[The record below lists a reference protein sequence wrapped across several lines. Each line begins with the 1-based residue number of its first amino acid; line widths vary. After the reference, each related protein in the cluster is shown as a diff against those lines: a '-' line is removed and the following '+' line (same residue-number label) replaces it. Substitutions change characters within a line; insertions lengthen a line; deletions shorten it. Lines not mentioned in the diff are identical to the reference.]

1 MKKIILSAALTAA
14 LASPAFSQATPM
26 LTQPQAYASERVQPG
41 PYSRYNG
48 QRGYAQQGYA
58 PGVVSRA
65 ASSAKTRTGTSSL
78 NCGAIRSPTIDRRRP
93 KLAKPGLAPGFALLL
108 SYTGAGLV

>member
-48 QRGYAQQGYA
+48 QRGYAQPGYA
-58 PGVVSRA
+58 PGVVSSGRA
-65 ASSAKTRTGTSSL
+65 IGQD
-78 NCGAIRSPTIDRRRP
+78 PDRNVQLELRRDP
-93 KLAKPGLAPGFALLL
+93 VAD
-108 SYTGAGLV
+108 Y